1 MYLRF
6 VSVVLH
12 MHIDITSPYIPPLHT
27 HTHAHTHTHSLSLS
41 THVSSHSFSPPP
53 HTQSHKDVEGLMAD
67 ERKNAK
73 STIEGLQS
81 RLESLAYRINDLEY
95 VKQEQEGTIRVQ
107 QQEQSTASSQI
118 QVRGGYM

>member
-12 MHIDITSPYIPPLHT
+12 MHIDITSSYIPPLHT
-27 HTHAHTHTHSLSLS
+27 HTLSFSLS
-41 THVSSHSFSPPP
+41 TCFLPLLPTTP